1 MIKFN
6 KSTHLTIIAT
16 FAIVF
21 IVIYLYFTITD
32 LRKLQGEVTRLRQKV
47 ATLEENAGSASQSC
61 PLKPPVEQQPPPA
74 KKAETTTSAA
84 PMVIPLSPVIKEEDD
99 DDDSSVLTED
109 IKKMLDADEDEAP
122 AMPSS
127 SPPVNEAPIHVEEGE
142 KSETPSIELEQPKL
156 ESEPDTEIETKVV
169 QEPEVVTQEA
179 PPVVVSTET
188 PKPTTTTRGGSTRK
202 PKTTK

>member
-32 LRKLQGEVTRLRQKV
+32 LRKLQGEVARLRQKI
-47 ATLEENAGSASQSC
+47 ATLEENADSASQSC
-61 PLKPPVEQQPPPA
+61 PLKPPSEQQPPPA
-74 KKAETTTSAA
+74 KKAETNTSSAS
-84 PMVIPLSPVIKEEDD
+84 MVIPLSPVIKEEDD

-109 IKKMLDADEDEAP
+109 IKKMLDADEDETP
-122 AMPSS
+122 TMPSS
-127 SPPVNEAPIHVEEGE
+127 SPPVPKAPTHIEEGE

-156 ESEPDTEIETKVV
+156 ESADTKIEAKVV

-179 PPVVVSTET
+179 PPVVVSTDT
-188 PKPTTTTRGGSTRK
+188 PKPTTTTRGGRTRK